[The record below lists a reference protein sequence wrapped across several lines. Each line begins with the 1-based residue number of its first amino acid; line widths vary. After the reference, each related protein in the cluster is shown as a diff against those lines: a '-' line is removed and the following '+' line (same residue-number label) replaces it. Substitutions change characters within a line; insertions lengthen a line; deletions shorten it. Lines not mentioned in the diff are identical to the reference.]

1 MVAASPEMF
10 NIDHL
15 NHDRNI
21 AMDIII
27 QPEAPPL
34 YWDTLGALRVGR
46 SRVLVEL
53 VIHAFQ
59 DGATPE
65 AIAQR
70 YPTATLA
77 DIYAVIAYYL
87 RHREEIEAYLDARE
101 QRAEEVRQN
110 IERHQEG
117 IADLRQRLR
126 ARREGK

>member
-1 MVAASPEMF
+1 
-10 NIDHL
+10 
-15 NHDRNI
+15 
-21 AMDIII
+21 MDIII
-27 QPEAPPL
+27 QPESPPL
-34 YWDTLGALRVGR
+34 SWDASGALRVGR

-65 AIAQR
+65 TIAQR

-87 RHREEIEAYLDARE
+87 RHREEIEAYVDARE

-110 IERHQEG
+110 IERHQG
-117 IADLRQRLR
+117 DVSDMRQRLH
-126 ARREGK
+126 ARHQGN